1 MKIYLFFFCR
11 DFKDDVQ
18 KLELNFLA
26 ELGLAWGKEEMGSY
40 YLSPKVIGRTQ
51 GNNELLEKFLKR
63 NPEQRHKFAATE
75 PEVRKTITAT
85 SNKYEKSV
93 FLAMGPLNRGSGAD
107 GRTIHTGVLI
117 VLNDTKGKICNY
129 YSKKI
134 INYSIHLIIIIYFFF
149 LDYYFNPMTRED
161 AAGSP
166 HLAIVKARAE
176 MPKDSNGRAVIKMAF
191 GEQTRSRDCPK
202 RCLVFIAKFFEG
214 EEEVKKRFTVTYDY
228 IQRKLFIRNKFISN
242 QRLCLVFF

>member
-1 MKIYLFFFCR
+1 LRVDSKIYLFFCR

-26 ELGLAWGKEEMGSY
+26 ELSLARGKEEMGSY

-51 GNNELLEKFLKR
+51 RNNELLEKFLKR

-75 PEVRKTITAT
+75 TEVCKTIIAT

-117 VLNDTKGKICNY
+117 VINDARGKICNY
-129 YSKKI
+129 YLKKI
-134 INYSIHLIIIIYFFF
+134 INYLIHSTIIIYFFL

-161 AAGSP
+161 AAGSL
-166 HLAIVKARAE
+166 HLTIVKARAE

-191 GEQTRSRDCPK
+191 GEHTRSRDCLE
-202 RCLVFIAKFFEG
+202 RCLVFIAKFFEA
-214 EEEVKKRFTVTYDY
+214 EEEVKERFTVTYDCV
-228 IQRKLFIRNKFISN
+228 QRKLF
-242 QRLCLVFF
+242 CY